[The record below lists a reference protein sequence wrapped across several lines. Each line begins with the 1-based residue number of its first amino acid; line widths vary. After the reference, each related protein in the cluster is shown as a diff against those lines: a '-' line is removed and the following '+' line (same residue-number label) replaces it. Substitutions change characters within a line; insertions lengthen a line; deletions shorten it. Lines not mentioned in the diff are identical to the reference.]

1 MSAFTTI
8 SVLADASVSNNTT
21 FPARHSLTFSCAMPP
36 GIFRLRTACC
46 TLVVPVRLAI
56 CLPLLICTLDA
67 YSPHAALLP
76 QGALPLILNGTHEL
90 PASGDGRTV
99 PVYVA
104 MLPVPP
110 PAQTGRVLTLAFV
123 IAAAALSV
131 LGMLAL
137 WWSGDPAIGDAD
149 DATLVEGERT
159 RRSLLGP
166 LLLGTATRLLLGA
179 LGTTAMVRVIGERA
193 AIKRGSFIAIEV
205 LGWLL
210 VAVLYC
216 GAFHRIHCLLCGSG
230 ALQGGRK
237 EALQEEP
244 VKEARW
250 DYGDGV

>member
-1 MSAFTTI
+1 MA
-8 SVLADASVSNNTT
+8 
-21 FPARHSLTFSCAMPP
+21 P

-67 YSPHAALLP
+67 YSPHAALHP
-76 QGALPLILNGTHEL
+76 QGALPLVFNGTHEL
-90 PASGDGRTV
+90 PTSGDGRTV
-99 PVYVA
+99 PVYIA
-104 MLPVPP
+104 LLPAPR

-131 LGMLAL
+131 LSMLAL
-137 WWSGDPAIGDAD
+137 WWSGDPAGDAD

-159 RRSLLGP
+159 HLGP

-179 LGTTAMVRVIGERA
+179 LGTTAMVCVVGDR

-205 LGWLL
+205 LGWVL
-210 VAVLYC
+210 VAVLYF
-216 GAFHRIHCLLCGSG
+216 GAFHRIHCLLRWSG

-237 EALQEEP
+237 EAPQEALVGKRDAGNLETMCSKP
-244 VKEARW
+244 
-250 DYGDGV
+250 